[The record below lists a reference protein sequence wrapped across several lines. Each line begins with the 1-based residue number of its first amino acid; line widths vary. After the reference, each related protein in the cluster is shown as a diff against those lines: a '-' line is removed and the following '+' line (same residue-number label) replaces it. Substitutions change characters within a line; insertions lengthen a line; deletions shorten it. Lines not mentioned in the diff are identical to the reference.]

1 MALLITKKCINC
13 DMCEPECPNE
23 AISMGDHIYE
33 INSDKCTEC
42 VGHYETPTC
51 QKVCPRE
58 KVERGKQNNKDSKKM
73 TKQGRREQ
81 EQKKKR

>member
-42 VGHYETPTC
+42 VGHNLPEGVPDPQYYCEGSATC
-51 QKVCPRE
+51 R
-58 KVERGKQNNKDSKKM
+58 D
-73 TKQGRREQ
+73 GRTVVG
-81 EQKKKR
+81 

>member
-23 AISMGDHIYE
+23 AISMGDSIYE

-51 QKVCPRE
+51 QKVCQSQYDFAGSRPCR
-58 KVERGKQNNKDSKKM
+58 K
-73 TKQGRREQ
+73 RRTVVG
-81 EQKKKR
+81 

>member
-42 VGHYETPTC
+42 VGNYETQTC
-51 QKVCPRE
+51 TKVC
-58 KVERGKQNNKDSKKM
+58 QNHNKIVK
-73 TKQGRREQ
+73 ELA
-81 EQKKKR
+81 QKTNETNQK